1 MMPDTFMFT
10 VGDLYDGSEM
20 RLVNSGGP
28 AVTFTVSDLPQGL
41 HLNGSSGSIYGSPT
55 EEAAVGN
62 YSVIGH
68 NSGGLGTASFSIGVL
83 ATSAPTAVPTS
94 TPTPPP
100 TPTPTSSSGHT
111 YPYSVHTVVHLGGVT
126 TTQFT
131 ASVQTLFIQA
141 IVESC
146 TSCNIATTDLTINSF
161 HDADQRRESGLEV
174 DFDIR
179 ATDAGSASTIA
190 AGISAALQMKSTSGF
205 LSTLNRCISYF
216 VCVSFIVVLTEL

>member
-1 MMPDTFMFT
+1 MTAFDVGSSKSTNIKIKIIDQVPVIQMMPDTFMFT

-68 NSGGLGTASFSIGVL
+68 NTGGLGTASFSIGVL

-100 TPTPTSSSGHT
+100 TPTPTSSSGHKYVLSAHSGT
-111 YPYSVHTVVHLGGVT
+111 PWWSDNNPIHSICPDFVHTSYCGELHQL
-126 TTQFT
+126 QY
-131 ASVQTLFIQA
+131 
-141 IVESC
+141 
-146 TSCNIATTDLTINSF
+146 CN
-161 HDADQRRESGLEV
+161 
-174 DFDIR
+174 
-179 ATDAGSASTIA
+179 
-190 AGISAALQMKSTSGF
+190 
-205 LSTLNRCISYF
+205 NRPHNQL
-216 VCVSFIVVLTEL
+216 VS